1 MRILLISERCPT
13 NFRTDVFGAFQ
24 RLSMLVDGLR
34 DMGDVDALFFQRRSV
49 DTSSQAR
56 AEFEDA
62 LSVHWGT
69 PRLRVFFTDW
79 TGHEPLRATWR
90 RVPFVARMMT
100 LGAVTF
106 QSERLALETSYPVH
120 MAAVQRCL
128 ERQPDFIL
136 AHRIGSMAPLLSM
149 SRSLPPILFDLDDV
163 EHVKASR
170 LAARRTG
177 RERLALRASIP
188 ILRWSERLAML
199 KARCTFLASEVDRQ
213 LFRRSRVFERLVVVP
228 NAVTVHALD
237 ELPEEPVLLFLGTY
251 VYGPNADAA
260 EFLVREI
267 WPRVLERIPKARL
280 LIAGAQPERIPS
292 FRLGP
297 PGVEFLGFVDDLAV
311 LYRRT
316 RVVCC
321 PILAG
326 AGTRIKILEAAGRGR
341 PVVSTTIGTEGLEF
355 ADGREILVRD
365 DAASFANACTEL
377 LSDGSLCERLRT
389 AARQAVAERYER
401 SRIAGGLTK
410 TIGEVLG

>member
-1 MRILLISERCPT
+1 
-13 NFRTDVFGAFQ
+13 
-24 RLSMLVDGLR
+24 
-34 DMGDVDALFFQRRSV
+34 
-49 DTSSQAR
+49 
-56 AEFEDA
+56 
-62 LSVHWGT
+62 
-69 PRLRVFFTDW
+69 
-79 TGHEPLRATWR
+79 
-90 RVPFVARMMT
+90 
-100 LGAVTF
+100 
-106 QSERLALETSYPVH
+106 

-128 ERQPDFIL
+128 ERRPDFIL
-136 AHRIGSMAPLLSM
+136 AYRIGSMAPLLSM
-149 SRSLPPILFDLDDV
+149 SCSLPPILFDVDDV

-177 RERLALRASIP
+177 RDRLALRASIP

-199 KARCTFLASEVDRQ
+199 KSRCTFLSSEVDRQ
-213 LFRRSRVFERLVVVP
+213 LFRRSRVFKRLAVVP

-251 VYGPNADAA
+251 VYGPNVDAA

-267 WPRVLERIPKARL
+267 WPRVLERVPKARL

-292 FRLGP
+292 FRLRP
-297 PGVEFLGFVDDLAV
+297 QGVEFLGFVDDLAV

-321 PILAG
+321 PILTG

-341 PVVSTTIGTEGLEF
+341 PVVSTTIGTEGLDF

-365 DAASFANACTEL
+365 DAASFASACTEL
-377 LSDGSLCERLRT
+377 LRDGTLCERLRT
-389 AARQAVAERYER
+389 AARQLVAERYER